1 MAKLFLVPTPIGN
14 LGDITIRAIETLK
27 SAHVILAEDTRVAK
41 KLLDHYEISTPVK
54 SYHQHNEHKI
64 TEEIAKRISS
74 GETTALISDA
84 GTPGI
89 SDPGFLLVR
98 KCMEEGIP
106 VECLPGPT
114 ALIPAIVASG
124 IPSDRFY
131 FEGFL
136 PHKKGRKSK
145 LTAILELDRTV
156 VLYES
161 THRILKLLKEVNE
174 MAPLR
179 QISVSRELTKKFE
192 EHARGTAQELLHH
205 FEQGSTKGEFVVVI
219 QGIKG

>member
-64 TEEIAKRISS
+64 TEEIAIRISS

-89 SDPGFLLVR
+89 SDPGFLLYASAW
-98 KCMEEGIP
+98 KKAYQLNASP
-106 VECLPGPT
+106 VQ
-114 ALIPAIVASG
+114 
-124 IPSDRFY
+124 R
-131 FEGFL
+131 
-136 PHKKGRKSK
+136 H
-145 LTAILELDRTV
+145 
-156 VLYES
+156 
-161 THRILKLLKEVNE
+161 
-174 MAPLR
+174 
-179 QISVSRELTKKFE
+179 
-192 EHARGTAQELLHH
+192 
-205 FEQGSTKGEFVVVI
+205 
-219 QGIKG
+219 